1 MFNWLTKLGGDA
13 SEREVKKLQPI
24 LAQANA
30 LEANYKAL
38 SDDALR
44 DKTTE
49 FRGRFLAG
57 ESLDDLLPEAFAA
70 VREAAARTIGKRH
83 YDVQLLAGMVLHSG
97 RIAEMKTGE
106 GKTLVATLPMYLA
119 AIEEKGAHLVTPND
133 YLSRLGGGW
142 MGPIYAALGLKVGV
156 IAHEFAALYDPTY
169 ADPLKHPDER
179 LNHWRPVER
188 REAYEA
194 DVTYGTNNEFGFD
207 YLRDNMVWEPDRK
220 VQRPL
225 HFAIVD
231 EVDNILVDEA
241 RTPLII
247 SGPAEEANQLY
258 AVLALVVKN
267 LVAMAKPSDDQ
278 EEVDPDADVV
288 FDEKYRVVT
297 PTERGIDKVESML
310 RRMNPNFTGSIYD
323 PQNVQL
329 THFLDNAL
337 KAQFLFH
344 RDDQYI
350 VNPEGE
356 IVIVDEFTGR
366 LMPGRRY
373 SEGLHQSIEAKE
385 GVHVQR
391 ENVTLARITFQN
403 YFRMYEKLSG
413 MTGTAW
419 TEREEF
425 QKIYNLDVVVIP
437 THRPMVRADQA
448 DLVYKTEEAK
458 FNAVIEEISELAE
471 QGRPVLVGTTSVEK
485 SERLHDLLTR
495 KGVDHEVLNA
505 KQHEREAW
513 VIAQAGR
520 PGAVTIATNMAGR
533 GVDILLGGNPD
544 GLVEAFLNDKGISLE
559 EATPEQRAAA
569 WQEANAKCERDADR
583 VRLLGGLHVLGTER
597 HEARRIDNQLRGRSG
612 RQGDQGS
619 SRFFVSLEDELMRRF
634 GGASIAGLMDK
645 LGLEEDVPLEH
656 PWVTRAIENAQ
667 QKVEAYNFDIR
678 KHVVEYDDVLNRQRD
693 VIYGDRDRV
702 LFEENLKPLIME
714 WVEETLVQLT
724 GEALSGDRRDWDLD
738 TLRQQ
743 VERIFPMPENFSW
756 EDVEH
761 LTDREEVV
769 DHLMELAEAAYD
781 HKEQELGHEQMR
793 LLERIWMLNVIDRLW
808 IQHLTAIDDLR
819 EGIGLRAYGQRDPL
833 IEYKVEAARMFDEL
847 QANVRADVVNAI
859 YHLQMR
865 QQAPPPPPPTEA
877 AFRTS
882 SDGAQAPGNGRNGSP
897 RAAGQRPGANGGAGA
912 RVAAG
917 KVGRNDPC
925 PCGSGKKYKR
935 CHGV

>member
-1 MFNWLTKLGGDA
+1 MLKWLTKLGGDP
-13 SEREVKKLQPI
+13 SEREIKKMRPLVDQV
-24 LAQANA
+24 NA
-30 LEANYKAL
+30 LEAEYTAL
-38 SDDALR
+38 SADALR

-49 FRGRFLAG
+49 FRGRLLAG
-57 ESLDDLLPEAFAA
+57 ETLDDLLPEAFAA
-70 VREAAARTIGKRH
+70 VREAARRTIGKRH
-83 YDVQLLAGMVLHSG
+83 YDVQLLAGAVLHSG
-97 RIAEMKTGE
+97 RIAEMRTGE
-106 GKTLVATLPMYLA
+106 GKTLVATLPLYLNA
-119 AIEEKGAHLVTPND
+119 LEDKGVHLVTPND

-142 MGPIYAALGLKVGV
+142 MGPVYDTLGLKVGV
-156 IAHEFAALYDPTY
+156 ISHELAALYDPSFD
-169 ADPLKHPDER
+169 DPLKHPDER
-179 LNHWRPVER
+179 LNHWRPVQR
-188 REAYEA
+188 REAYQA

-207 YLRDNMVWEPDRK
+207 YLRDNMVWEPEQK

-225 HFAIVD
+225 NYAIVD

-258 AVLALVVKN
+258 GVLALVVKN
-267 LVAMAKPSDDQ
+267 LVAAPKPADD
-278 EEVDPDADVV
+278 EEPDPNADVI

-297 PTERGIDKVESML
+297 PTERGIDKVESTL
-310 RRMNPNFTGSIYD
+310 HRMNANFLGSIYD
-323 PQNVQL
+323 PQNIQL

-350 VNPEGE
+350 VNPDGE

-373 SEGLHQSIEAKE
+373 SEGLHQAIEAKE

-403 YFRMYEKLSG
+403 YFRMYDKLAG

-425 QKIYNLDVVVIP
+425 QKIYDLDVVVVP

-448 DLVYKTEEAK
+448 DLVYKTEDAK
-458 FNAVIEEISELAE
+458 FNAVIEEIAELAKE
-471 QGRPVLVGTTSVEK
+471 GRPVLVGTTSVEK
-485 SERLHDLLTR
+485 SERLSQLLHE
-495 KGVDHEVLNA
+495 KQVQHEVLNA

-520 PGAVTIATNMAGR
+520 PSAVTIATNMAGR

-544 GLVEAFLNDKGISLE
+544 GLVEAFLAEKGIKFM
-559 EATPEQRAAA
+559 EATPEEREVA
-569 WQEANAKCERDADR
+569 WQQANTQCERDADR

-597 HEARRIDNQLRGRSG
+597 HEARRIDNQLRGRAG
-612 RQGDQGS
+612 RQGDPGS

-656 PWVTRAIENAQ
+656 PWVSRAIENAQ

-724 GEALSGDRRDWDLD
+724 GEALGGDRREWDMD
-738 TLRQQ
+738 ALRQQ

-756 EDVEH
+756 DEVER
-761 LTDREEVV
+761 LVDREEVV

-781 HKEQELGHEQMR
+781 HKEQELGQEQMR

-808 IQHLTAIDDLR
+808 IAHLTAIDDLR

-833 IEYKVEAARMFDEL
+833 IEYKVEAARMFDDL
-847 QANVRADVVNAI
+847 QSSVRTDVVNAI

-865 QQAPPPPPPTEA
+865 QQAPPPPPPTQA
-877 AFRTS
+877 AFATQT
-882 SDGAQAPGNGRNGSP
+882 DAPASGTNGSNGAAR
-897 RAAGQRPGANGGAGA
+897 RAQRPAGGAAQGA
-912 RVAAG
+912 KVAAG
-917 KVGRNDPC
+917 KVGRNEPC
-925 PCGSGKKYKR
+925 PCGSGKKFKR
-935 CHGV
+935 CHGA